1 MGAWRPSRC
10 PGAVGQL
17 VGKSLRVD
25 WTSLALKHVISV
37 HQIAL
42 QKQAR
47 RHPTHHTVKHL
58 PDVGWSQNLDLPP
71 SAARPALPR
80 GEITWFPPPRSACSR
95 PFLAVFIQILKKNG
109 PRETAA
115 ATLPR
120 LCRRAPGRLPQ
131 PLGTRGRPLTDFG
144 QPPPAS
150 SRAAPGT
157 PALSPATGHLLRG
170 AVLGRFA
177 AETAAASAL
186 GEV

>member
-1 MGAWRPSRC
+1 MCVCTYSY
-10 PGAVGQL
+10 
-17 VGKSLRVD
+17 SLHVFYSPPPA
-25 WTSLALKHVISV
+25 TPPHATLLALTSRSHCKSKH
-37 HQIAL
+37 
-42 QKQAR
+42 R
-47 RHPTHHTVKHL
+47 RHPTHRTVQHL

-80 GEITWFPPPRSACSR
+80 GEITRFPPPRSACSR
-95 PFLAVFIQILKKNG
+95 PFLAVSIQNLKKNG

-157 PALSPATGHLLRG
+157 PALWPAACCVARFWAVSPQKRPPPVPSARSHGH
-170 AVLGRFA
+170 
-177 AETAAASAL
+177 ETR
-186 GEV
+186 

>member
-1 MGAWRPSRC
+1 MLTNG
-10 PGAVGQL
+10 GEE
-17 VGKSLRVD
+17 RVLGEN
-25 WTSLALKHVISV
+25 TPLALALSKALGRAIAILHVGRRVPIRSHCKSKH
-37 HQIAL
+37 
-42 QKQAR
+42 R

-80 GEITWFPPPRSACSR
+80 GEITRFPPPRSACSR

-131 PLGTRGRPLTDFG
+131 PVGIRGRPLTDFG

-157 PALSPATGHLLRG
+157 PAWSLAACCVARFWAVSPQKRLQPG
-170 AVLGRFA
+170 A
-177 AETAAASAL
+177 
-186 GEV
+186 

>member
-1 MGAWRPSRC
+1 MP
-10 PGAVGQL
+10 
-17 VGKSLRVD
+17 SLRGGLPL
-25 WTSLALKHVISV
+25 LALTFRSHCKSKH
-37 HQIAL
+37 
-42 QKQAR
+42 R
-47 RHPTHHTVKHL
+47 RHPTHRTVQHL
-58 PDVGWSQNLDLPP
+58 PDVGWSQSLDLPP

-150 SRAAPGT
+150 SLAALAALGT
-157 PALSPATGHLLRG
+157 PALLDVALSG
-170 AVLGRFA
+170 ARHSESVRRRQHTFSMA
-177 AETAAASAL
+177 TAAKLGVQGCTVAL
-186 GEV
+186 